1 MHNFRNKNNS
11 LERNLT
17 TVELSCYVKVLQ
29 KLCVT
34 NVPLLIYQS
43 YGIVTVTLLSK
54 FKGVEKH
61 TLLICLNLSF
71 NFHFESFQSMS
82 EFYEPYSDLF
92 LN

>member
-34 NVPLLIYQS
+34 NVPLPINQS

-82 EFYEPYSDLF
+82 QFYEP
-92 LN
+92 